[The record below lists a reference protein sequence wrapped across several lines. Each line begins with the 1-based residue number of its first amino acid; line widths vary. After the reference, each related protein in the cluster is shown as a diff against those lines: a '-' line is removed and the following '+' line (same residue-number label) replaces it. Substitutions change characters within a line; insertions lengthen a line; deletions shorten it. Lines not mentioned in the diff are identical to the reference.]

1 MCTHSHA
8 PCRPVEFRGQFSGVS
23 SSHLV
28 EPEARTQVVNLD
40 AQGLYLKS
48 HLTNLYV
55 FFSFFSSLL
64 SFYSFPE
71 LFLGEKRSD
80 RKCLV

>member
-23 SSHLV
+23 SFHLV

-55 FFSFFSSLL
+55 FFFFLFFPPFFLL
-64 SFYSFPE
+64 LRRAVSW
-71 LFLGEKRSD
+71 GEKVR
-80 RKCLV
+80 